1 MIAKLNKV
9 VGFFKIGVL
18 FIVLH
23 LAVTSTAQQTN
34 FKRSQ
39 IYIRDP
45 FIFPDVKTKTYYM
58 YSSSYNYNGMPDK
71 RMGVTVYKSKDLENW
86 EGPYKVFETGYGFWA
101 DTTHGCWAPEV
112 HVFNGSYYLFT
123 TFTNSKIKLQ
133 HQLTNRPDSVVTRRA
148 TVILKSNSPEGPFLP
163 ISSKAETPPE
173 WMALD
178 GTLMVENEKPYM
190 IFCREWI
197 QVKDGTLEM
206 VPLKNDLSELL
217 AKPST
222 LFKATAAPWV
232 TGLDLHGGG
241 FVTDGPAFYKNT
253 KGQLLML
260 WSSFAKNGYA
270 VGQAVSASGK
280 LKGPWKQIA
289 QPLFDGDG
297 GHPSLFKT
305 FDGKLMM
312 SIHQPN
318 KGNIRCHL
326 FEVIENEAG
335 LLQIKSELQ
344 MDNKPMSYEKDGCVE
359 MEAEN
364 FANQTKDEP
373 RKWYLQTNDSASGK
387 KYLMIL
393 PDTRK
398 THGDS
403 LYNGINFSNKAGEMA
418 VLSYHINFATTGRY
432 YVWVRAMS
440 TGSEDNSVHVGVD
453 GNWPETGLRMQW
465 CAGKNKWWWE
475 SKQRTQKEHCGVPY
489 QIYLDIDKP
498 GLHTIQFS
506 MREDGFRMDK
516 FLLTLNRDFKPGN
529 ESD

>member
-1 MIAKLNKV
+1 MTLYHLNFYKIMRTKLL
-9 VGFFKIGVL
+9 FFIL
-18 FIVLH
+18 FFQATVSLCQNS
-23 LAVTSTAQQTN
+23 V
-34 FKRSQ
+34 KRSQ

-45 FIFPDVKTKTYYM
+45 YILPDAKSGNYYM
-58 YSSSYNYNGMPDK
+58 YSSSYDYKGMPGK

-86 EGPYKVFETGYGFWA
+86 TGPFKVFETGNGFWA

-112 HVFNGSYYLFT
+112 HEYKGNYFLFT
-123 TFTNSKIKLQ
+123 TFTNRSVQLK
-133 HQLTNRPDSVVTRRA
+133 HQLKNRPDSAVVRRA
-148 TVILKSNSPEGPFLP
+148 TVVLKSNSPEGPFWP
-163 ISSKAETPPE
+163 VSSKAETPPE

-178 GTLMVENEKPYM
+178 GTLLMEDGKTYMV
-190 IFCREWI
+190 FCREWI

-206 VPLKNDLSELL
+206 AQLKSDLSGLL
-217 AKPST
+217 TKPTT

-232 TGLDLHGGG
+232 TALDLHGGG
-241 FVTDGPAFYKNT
+241 FVTDGPAFYKNK

-270 VGQAVSASGK
+270 VGQAVSTSGK
-280 LKGPWKQIA
+280 LKGAWKQIA
-289 QPLFDGDG
+289 APLFDGDG

-326 FEVIENEAG
+326 FELSENKNG
-335 LLQIKSELQ
+335 LLQIQSELPI
-344 MDNKPMSYEKDGCVE
+344 DAKPLAYEKEGYVE
-359 MEAEN
+359 MEAED
-364 FANQTKDEP
+364 FAVQTKDET
-373 RKWYLQTNDSASGK
+373 RKWHLQTNDSASGK
-387 KYLMIL
+387 KYMMIL

-418 VLSYHINFATTGRY
+418 VLTYNINFASTGRY

-440 TGSEDNSVHVGVD
+440 TGSEDNSVHVGLN

-465 CAGKNKWWWE
+465 CQGKNKWWWE

-489 QIYLDIDKP
+489 QIYLDIEKP

-516 FLLTLNRDFKPGN
+516 FLLTTNREFKPKN
-529 ESD
+529 QTN